1 MVDAE
6 IVDFFMEEA
15 EELFDGINS
24 ILLKSEER
32 GEVLAQEI
40 DSLFRNIHTI
50 KGGAGSVGLV
60 NVSKF
65 THHLETFLDEI
76 RDGKIKFSKEII
88 DFFIDAVS
96 KIQDILDSE
105 YEGNLDEK
113 EVDLMVE
120 ELKKEID
127 SFHQTETKDKNEDED
142 SYEQKKK
149 IQDEKEISTNAA
161 EILDIF
167 EEVFK
172 ILNEVETSQNT
183 ENVPINDLFRYV
195 HTLKGSSQFLYLSY
209 FPTYMHDIE
218 NILDDV
224 RNQKLPYTMELNTFL
239 LNSLYIAQEM
249 IDLELN
255 GKLEQEKF
263 ENELKALKEEIK
275 EFENKNE
282 DSVGFEIFDDELDI
296 DMKEFEIFDDEI
308 KKEKEDVKK
317 SNKTQEVKEI
327 KKEENKAPK
336 KKAEKS
342 ISLKKAANSSSI
354 RVNLDK
360 IDTLMNRVGDLV
372 ITKSM
377 LFQFAD
383 NLKDNS
389 DVYKKI
395 IEKLESLDRDIRE
408 LQESVMSV
416 RMVPMENVYA
426 RLPKMVR
433 DLAKKLNKKVK
444 FEHYG
449 DNVEIDKMMVE
460 GLMDPLTHIIRN
472 SLDHGIETPEVR
484 KSKGKK
490 EEGTLTISASQ
501 ESGNIIISIKDDG
514 AGIDVEK
521 VTQKALENGIV
532 TEEELNKM
540 SFDDKIM
547 LIFSA
552 GLSTAKKVS
561 DVSGRGVGMDVV
573 ANNIHSLGGKID
585 IKTELGEGTELKI
598 ILPLTLAILDGLN
611 IVVGDRKFIL
621 PLSTIVESIKPQKY
635 MIKNIG
641 QGNRELLMLRNEFI
655 PIVKLYSFFGI
666 DTKCKNLE
674 DGMIIIVKSSN
685 LKVALFMDDFLNQE
699 QIVVKSL
706 EKNYKKI
713 KGIGA
718 ATIRGDGSIGLILD
732 VMNIMEEN
740 KALEIE

>member
-1 MVDAE
+1 MIDTE

-24 ILLKSEER
+24 ILLKNEEVGEISSEE
-32 GEVLAQEI
+32 L
-40 DSLFRNIHTI
+40 DSLFRNMHTI

-76 RDGKIKFSKEII
+76 REGEVEFTKEII
-88 DFFIDAVS
+88 NFFIDSVS

-105 YEGNLDEK
+105 YDGNIDES
-113 EVDLMVE
+113 EVDTMVE

-127 SFHQTETKDKNEDED
+127 SFHGNNDAVVK
-142 SYEQKKK
+142 
-149 IQDEKEISTNAA
+149 EKVQNGENLSANVA
-161 EILDIF
+161 ELLDIF
-167 EEVFK
+167 EDIFK
-172 ILNEVETSQNT
+172 ILNEIETSQSI
-183 ENVPINDLFRYV
+183 ENIAIDELFRYV

-209 FPTYMHDIE
+209 FPTYMHDLE

-224 RNQKLPYTMELNTFL
+224 RNEKLPYTIELNTFL

-255 GKLEQEKF
+255 GNLEKEKF
-263 ENELKALKEEIK
+263 ESKLKSLKEEIK
-275 EFENKNE
+275 EFENTSE
-282 DSVGFEIFDDELDI
+282 ESLGFEIFDDELDI
-296 DMKEFEIFDDEI
+296 DMQAFEIFDDEPVQKENPVI
-308 KKEKEDVKK
+308 ATPKEVKKEQIQTPKKEKKEVKK
-317 SNKTQEVKEI
+317 PV
-327 KKEENKAPK
+327 
-336 KKAEKS
+336 EKS
-342 ISLKKAANSSSI
+342 IKKAASSSSI

-383 NLKDNS
+383 NLKEHS
-389 DVYKKI
+389 DIYKKI
-395 IEKLESLDRDIRE
+395 VERLETLDRDIRE

-416 RMVPMENVYA
+416 RMVPMESVYA

-433 DLAKKLNKKVK
+433 DLAKKLDKKVK
-444 FEHYG
+444 FEHFG

-472 SLDHGIETPEVR
+472 SLDHGIETPDIR
-484 KSKGKK
+484 RQKGKK
-490 EEGTLTISASQ
+490 EGGTLTITAAQ

-514 AGIDVEK
+514 AGIDIDRVS
-521 VTQKALENGIV
+521 QKALENGVI
-532 TEEELNKM
+532 TEDELNKM
-540 SFDDKIM
+540 SFDDKAM

-552 GLSTAKKVS
+552 GLSTAKEVS

-585 IKTELGEGTELKI
+585 IKTELGRGTELKI

-611 IVVGDRKFIL
+611 VMVGDRKFIL
-621 PLSTIVESIKPQKY
+621 PLSTIVESIKPKEY

-655 PIVKLYSFFGI
+655 PIVKLYSFFGVE
-666 DTKCKNLE
+666 TRCENLE

-685 LKVALFMDDFLNQE
+685 TKIALYVDDFLNQE

-732 VMNIMEEN
+732 VMNIMEKN
-740 KALEIE
+740 KIKEEA